1 MVKVYSDAGRTS
13 ECPEHGDGGRLP
25 ADLRPQLHH
34 TVSAEG
40 YVTELGAF
48 NVTPMAE
55 PVSVTLLGKASVTF
69 TVSPS
74 GASFTVRDASGNA
87 VAPESASGGR
97 YIYSLYAGSVYRYD
111 ASAEGYN
118 GTTREFTAQDGA
130 YSDRSLTESSYNPD
144 AGDEWTIYGSG
155 NAGKKSTITGSGT
168 YYIGEGATG
177 VITISTSGSVTLV
190 GTGVGVS
197 DQYTNL
203 RIDCTGQATDLTLQD
218 VYISNSDEAGN
229 MINFKAPG
237 NSLTF
242 SGVSILDQDGNA
254 SGYAMVHVPS
264 GSNLYV
270 SRQHRLLL

>member
-1 MVKVYSDAGRTS
+1 MD
-13 ECPEHGDGGRLP
+13 
-25 ADLRPQLHH
+25 DLRFRQRGQKEHHHRIRHLLH
-34 TVSAEG
+34 
-40 YVTELGAF
+40 
-48 NVTPMAE
+48 
-55 PVSVTLLGKASVTF
+55 
-69 TVSPS
+69 
-74 GASFTVRDASGNA
+74 R
-87 VAPESASGGR
+87 R
-97 YIYSLYAGSVYRYD
+97 
-111 ASAEGYN
+111 
-118 GTTREFTAQDGA
+118 
-130 YSDRSLTESSYNPD
+130 
-144 AGDEWTIYGSG
+144 
-155 NAGKKSTITGSGT
+155 
-168 YYIGEGATG
+168 GATG

-264 GSNLYV
+264 GSSLYV
-270 SRQHRLLL
+270 SGSTAYFYKRDQGAGIGGNPGQSSYAAAKEGIRGMSRVAASEWGPDNINVNIVCPIVMTKALEEWRERAAEMSRRT